1 MLRAYSYTLLW
12 LPRMAIH
19 KSNPFPVK
27 IGLFDFVGEQKYRL
41 FIGDYTYLILLLL
54 IIGTAVN
61 QSAQFT
67 HL

>member
-1 MLRAYSYTLLW
+1 MLRAYAYTWLG
-12 LPRMAIH
+12 LPRIAVH
-19 KSNPFPVK
+19 ESNPFPVE
-27 IGLFDFVGEQKYRL
+27 IGLFVFVGEKKYRL
-41 FIGDYTYLILLLL
+41 FIGDHTYLILLLL